1 MRTNLLAKLS
11 NEEVN
16 TILPVSDTNTLEL
29 VETSSQL
36 NDALNVLEEDST
48 VLEDANDAI
57 DTWTLNSAD
66 GSSQSGPVRG
76 SDIPSRIMARI
87 F

>member
-1 MRTNLLAKLS
+1 MKTNLLAKLS

-36 NDALNVLEEDST
+36 NDALNVLEEDNA

-57 DTWTLNSAD
+57 DIKCNA
-66 GSSQSGPVRG
+66 
-76 SDIPSRIMARI
+76 
-87 F
+87 